1 MGKQKSFIIVGS
13 TFLAF
18 ILIMVLLSV
27 ITKGLTETKCNF
39 ESDTYIIEVGKTKAL
54 APTLYASGTVEG
66 LEFEYTAEDNSV
78 IKIDKGTSSVGAA
91 SVYCWVFSETDANGN
106 VVEKDSRVPH
116 NENDKITIED
126 DGYWYINGRKTTCK
140 AEKKYSED
148 EIMSYATRTVNPISV
163 NCFILNGIQ
172 TTIPYFEDSVLT
184 KNEETGTW
192 VVNGEDS
199 GISYKGIQITI
210 EALKVGKTKLT
221 AKGMIQDKEVV
232 VTTTIEVAL
241 PNPNSVKTD
250 YIDNT
255 KVVKVNE
262 EFNLEY
268 EVMAKADSIAK
279 PLQDVTYSITKGSDL
294 LTNTNG
300 SFKAAGAG
308 ECAVRI
314 TADRNSFNTG
324 LGKYENKNVTV
335 TIIVLDTTDEQIELI
350 EQARAAIA
358 AIAEASDDK
367 LAEVVAAARTIVDKV
382 EEGNQSAI
390 TNIKKLENAE
400 KKLN

>member
-78 IKIDKGTSSVGAA
+78 IRIDKGTSSVGAA
-91 SVYCWVFSETDANGN
+91 SVHCWVFSETDANGN

-221 AKGMIQDKEVV
+221 AKGMIKDKEVV

-255 KVVKVNE
+255 KVVKLNE
-262 EFNLEY
+262 EFNFEY
-268 EVMAKADSIAK
+268 EVLAKADSIAK

-300 SFKAAGAG
+300 TFKATGAG